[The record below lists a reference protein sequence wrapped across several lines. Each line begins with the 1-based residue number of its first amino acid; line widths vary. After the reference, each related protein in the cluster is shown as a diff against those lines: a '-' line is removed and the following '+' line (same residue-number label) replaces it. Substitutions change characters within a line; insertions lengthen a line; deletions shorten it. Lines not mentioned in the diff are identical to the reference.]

1 MNPSRA
7 LRLIPLLLG
16 FASCAWIG
24 EPKTLNETRALDLNG
39 ITKLE
44 VLGIAGNFSVTRGNA
59 AGLLIHGVGRVA
71 VSSERD
77 GSTFRVAS
85 SGDTNC
91 YPCTV
96 DIDIVVPEPL
106 ELVLKASNG
115 NVNVTNAA
123 TNATLESGNG
133 KISVD
138 GANDVNAKTS
148 NGEIYAINL
157 KGQAVLSS
165 NNGKIT
171 LEKAVLPASSQ
182 NSIRTNNGDIRV
194 NAVATE
200 GGFVISGNTSTPAFQ
215 LTGFDLKT
223 GTNTFTA
230 TRAGQTSTALTLET
244 GNGTI
249 QVNP

>member
-1 MNPSRA
+1 MCPFRA
-7 LRLIPLLLG
+7 LKLIPLIFGLV
-16 FASCAWIG
+16 SCAWLG
-24 EPKTLNETRALDLNG
+24 EPKTLNETRVLDLNG

-44 VLGIAGNFSVTRGNA
+44 VLGIAGNFSVTRGSA

-71 VSSERD
+71 VISERD
-77 GSTFRVAS
+77 GSTFRVVS

-96 DIDIVVPEPL
+96 DIDIVVLQPL
-106 ELVLKASNG
+106 ELALKASNG

-123 TNATLESGNG
+123 TRATLESGNG

-138 GANDVNAKTS
+138 GVNDLNAKTS
-148 NGEIYAINL
+148 NGEIYAANL

-171 LEKAVLPASSQ
+171 LEKAVLPLASQ
-182 NSIRTNNGDIRV
+182 NSIRTSNGDIRV
-194 NAVATE
+194 NAVSTE
-200 GGFVISGNTSTPAFQ
+200 GGFVISGNTGTPAFQ
-215 LTGFDLKT
+215 LPGFDLKT

-230 TRAGQTSTALTLET
+230 TRAGQTPTTLSLET

>member
-1 MNPSRA
+1 M
-7 LRLIPLLLG
+7 LG
-16 FASCAWIG
+16 FASCAWLG
-24 EPKTLNETRALDLNG
+24 EPKTLNETRVLDLNG

-44 VLGIAGNFSVTRGNA
+44 VLGIAGNFSVARGGT

-77 GSTFRVAS
+77 GSTFRIAS

-123 TNATLESGNG
+123 TKATLESGNG

-138 GANDVNAKTS
+138 GVSDLNAKTA
-148 NGEIYAINL
+148 NGEIYVTNL
-157 KGQAVLSS
+157 KGRAVLASD
-165 NNGKIT
+165 NGKIT
-171 LEKAVLPASSQ
+171 LERAVLPAASQ
-182 NSIRTNNGDIRV
+182 NSVRTGNGDIRLNNV
-194 NAVATE
+194 GTE
-200 GGFVISGNTSTPAFQ
+200 GGFVISGNTGTPGFQ
-215 LTGFDLKT
+215 LSGFDLKT
-223 GTNTFTA
+223 ATNTFTA
-230 TRAGQTSTALTLET
+230 TRAGQNPTTLSLET
-244 GNGTI
+244 GNGSI

>member
-7 LRLIPLLLG
+7 LKLIPLVLG
-16 FASCAWIG
+16 FASCAWLG

-44 VLGIAGNFSVTRGNA
+44 VIGIAGNFSVTRGNA

-71 VSSERD
+71 VTSIRT

-106 ELVLKASNG
+106 ELALKASNG
-115 NVNVTNAA
+115 NVNVTNSA
-123 TNATLESGNG
+123 TVATLESGNG

-138 GANDVNAKTS
+138 GVNDLNAKTS
-148 NGEIYAINL
+148 NGEIYAVNL

-171 LEKAVLPASSQ
+171 LEKAVLPAASL
-182 NSIRTNNGDIRV
+182 NSIRTSNGDIRLNTV
-194 NAVATE
+194 TTD
-200 GGFVISGNTSTPAFQ
+200 GGFVITGNTSTPAFQ
-215 LTGFDLKT
+215 LLGFDLKT
-223 GTNTFTA
+223 ATNTFTA
-230 TRAGQTSTALTLET
+230 TRAGQNPTTLTLET
-244 GNGTI
+244 GNGAI

>member
-1 MNPSRA
+1 MNLPRA
-7 LRLIPLLLG
+7 LKLISLLIG
-16 FASCAWIG
+16 FASCDWMG
-24 EPKTLNETRALDLNG
+24 EPKTLNETRVFDLNG

-59 AGLLIHGVGRVA
+59 GGLLIHGVGRVA
-71 VSSERD
+71 VTSQRE
-77 GSTFRVAS
+77 GSIMRVAS

-115 NVNVTNAA
+115 NVKVTNAA

-138 GANDVNAKTS
+138 GANDINAKTS
-148 NGEIYAINL
+148 NGEIYVTNL
-157 KGQAVLSS
+157 KGHAVLSS

-171 LEKAVLPASSQ
+171 LEKAALPATSQ
-182 NSIRTNNGDIRV
+182 NSIRTSNGDIRV
-194 NAVATE
+194 NAVSTE

-215 LTGFDLKT
+215 LPGFDLKT
-223 GTNTFTA
+223 ATNTFTA
-230 TRAGQTSTALTLET
+230 TRAGQTPTTLTLET

-249 QVNP
+249 QINP